1 MSRPLRLEF
10 AGALYHITAR
20 GNAREDIFR
29 DDGDR
34 ATFLD
39 LLARE
44 IAQQR
49 WRLYAYCLMGNH
61 YHLLIET
68 PEPNLTRG
76 MQRLNQV
83 YTQRFNRGHRRVG
96 HVLQGRYKAIV
107 VDKDSY
113 FKELIRYVVLN
124 PVRAKMVRGPERWA
138 WSSYR
143 ATAGLSAV
151 LPWLAVDEV
160 RGQFGGSGAA
170 YRRFVAQ
177 GIGLPSVWEGL
188 RGQMWLGDEPF
199 RAKMQRRLGAKRS
212 ADVSR
217 AQREPARTRTNCL
230 QKLPGH
236 LIFRAMRCS
245 SF

>member
-10 AGALYHITAR
+10 AGALYHVTAR
-20 GNAREDIFR
+20 DIFR

-39 LLARE
+39 VLGRE

-49 WRLYAYCLMGNH
+49 WRLYADCLMGNH

-83 YTQRFNRGHRRVG
+83 YTQRFNRG
-96 HVLQGRYKAIV
+96 
-107 VDKDSY
+107 
-113 FKELIRYVVLN
+113 
-124 PVRAKMVRGPERWA
+124 
-138 WSSYR
+138 
-143 ATAGLSAV
+143 
-151 LPWLAVDEV
+151 
-160 RGQFGGSGAA
+160 
-170 YRRFVAQ
+170 
-177 GIGLPSVWEGL
+177 
-188 RGQMWLGDEPF
+188 QMWLGDEPF

-217 AQREPARTRTNCL
+217 AQREPARPNCL

-245 SF
+245 TAATRRRIVVRFICCGGW